1 MTKQSEMGAQSSCA
15 NNKSHHFQHNLSM
28 DWYKPPTIE
37 THREVHTPLIHPL
50 FDDEWRWPFWKVGY
64 NDPDVL
70 FGALHEEYN
79 TLKCAIQDPYAWHH
93 DVCDVANTA
102 RNQEEFLTLLKQRQ
116 KERFEE
122 IQGVWRE
129 TKALLTA
136 RPSRLAVVPE
146 RSILWGYFIRL
157 ARNFSYDSLVSYFSS
172 YIADDVPREPP
183 LLTSGETSTSRPEQP
198 GTTND
203 NTKGKKAERESS
215 IEAGRT
221 TVRPSGVSKARRKQD
236 RREGVRKSARL
247 QRALDHAKQ

>member
-1 MTKQSEMGAQSSCA
+1 MCKQR
-15 NNKSHHFQHNLSM
+15 NLITSHDLSM

-37 THREVHTPLIHPL
+37 THREVHTPLVHPI
-50 FDDEWRWPFWKVGY
+50 FDDEWRWPHWKVGY

-70 FGALHEEYN
+70 FGALHEEFN

-93 DVCDVANTA
+93 DVCDIANTA

-116 KERFEE
+116 KERFDE

-136 RPSRLAVVPE
+136 QPSRWKRPPE
-146 RSILWGYFIRL
+146 MPVLWGYFIRL

-172 YIADDVPREPP
+172 YIVDDVSRPSRQ
-183 LLTSGETSTSRPEQP
+183 LTSGEASTSRPQQP
-198 GTTND
+198 NMTND
-203 NTKGKKAERESS
+203 KRNGKKAEREGSA
-215 IEAGRT
+215 EAGSAT
-221 TVRPSGVSKARRKQD
+221 TRPSGVSKARRKQD

-247 QRALDHAKQ
+247 QRALDHTKQ